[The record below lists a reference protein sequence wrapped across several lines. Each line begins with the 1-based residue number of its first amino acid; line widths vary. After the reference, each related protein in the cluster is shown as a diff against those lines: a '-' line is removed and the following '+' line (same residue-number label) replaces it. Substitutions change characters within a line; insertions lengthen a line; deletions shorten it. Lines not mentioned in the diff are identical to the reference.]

1 MGKNKKRYR
10 ILIKVTEKLKEQS
23 DRSLESGR
31 TEVGEY
37 CFVKFRKETEDIG
50 ES

>member
-10 ILIKVTEKLKEQS
+10 TLIKVTEKLKEQS
-23 DRSLESGR
+23 DRSLESDR

-37 CFVKFRKETEDIG
+37 CFVKFRKEAEDIG